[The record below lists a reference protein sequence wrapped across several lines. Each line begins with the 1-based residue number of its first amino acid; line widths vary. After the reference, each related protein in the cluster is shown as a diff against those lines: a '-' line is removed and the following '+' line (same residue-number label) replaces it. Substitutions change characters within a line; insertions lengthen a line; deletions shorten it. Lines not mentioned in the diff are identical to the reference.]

1 MADLEQTVA
10 GLKTAIQNLAT
21 NLSQLTKQN
30 GLKLEGL
37 DLNAL
42 STQILLGTVADANLL
57 DSKTYADLQTAVV
70 TEGNSTQAQ
79 LTAFIARRDNP
90 HAVTAEQVDLG
101 NLINQGFATAE
112 EGQLGV
118 SNKYIDP
125 AVVKAVVDQAVADF
139 QAGSPEDMDTLDE
152 IAAILKDDPQVVNNL
167 ISQIGG
173 LISIADAQ
181 AKMDAILAPAA
192 TKADTDFAT
201 VLSTAKVHSDGNIG
215 TLADF
220 LASLADTFKTGFE
233 ILVPFETLLVTGTGA
248 LSNGRIVY
256 GYREASLPT
265 PIGRIA
271 YTAFAANQT
280 VNQVYW
286 LTDTREFIVV
296 VQGLNAPTMQMSG
309 LVVNGELMPYVKTV
323 TNAGGTQTSF
333 YFDGTGR
340 TMPTA
345 VGFPLAVKMI
355 AVVPKVIDLPVYEA
369 DLTIG
374 MTSAIVAGQPT
385 YGYRPASGSFPIGA
399 ISEPNWANGAVIRAF
414 NWFSHVRELR
424 VTVDGDLR
432 NDGTPTAMIG
442 DVVLTCT
449 WRHYDVALNRTAFVF
464 AWKETLPVSGTVK
477 VRVFMKQGAVVPV
490 FRHETAIVVG
500 NRSLNNMNFLGYRDP
515 VSEGMGS
522 IGSPNYK
529 GLTAHKILFAQ
540 WNTTSRQVSVYIMGD
555 VRADNINEIEYDGIR
570 LNNRILFDLQTTTG
584 IGTYTRHMFD
594 STGLTQPLT
603 NGESVYLRF

>member
-1 MADLEQTVA
+1 MSDMEQTVA

-37 DLNAL
+37 DFNAL
-42 STQILLGTVADANLL
+42 STQILLGTIADANLL
-57 DSKTYADLQTAVV
+57 DSKSYADLQTAVI

-101 NLINQGFATAE
+101 NLLNQGFATAE

-118 SNKYIDP
+118 SNKYVDP

-139 QAGSPEDMDTLDE
+139 TTGSPEDMNTLDE
-152 IAAILKDDPQVVNNL
+152 IAAILKDDPQTINNL
-167 ISQIGG
+167 ISQVGG

-181 AKMDAILAPAA
+181 AKMDAIMVPATA
-192 TKADTDFAT
+192 KADTDFAN
-201 VLSTAKVHSDGNIG
+201 VLASAKVHSDSNVG

-220 LASLADTFKTGFE
+220 LANLADTLKTGFE
-233 ILVPFETLLVTGTGA
+233 ILVPFEALMVTGSGTLSTGA
-248 LSNGRIVY
+248 LAYGWRASTVETPFGRISDTVF
-256 GYREASLPT
+256 GK
-265 PIGRIA
+265 
-271 YTAFAANQT
+271 NQT
-280 VNQVYW
+280 VNMIYW
-286 LTDTREFIVV
+286 LAATKQFIVR
-296 VQGLNAPTMQMSG
+296 VQGLVAPSMQMAG
-309 LVVNGELMPYVKTV
+309 LVVNGVVMPYSQTIA
-323 TNAGGTQTSF
+323 TDTQTSF
-333 YFDGTGR
+333 YFDGAGLTV
-340 TMPTA
+340 PTA

-355 AVVPKVIDLPVYEA
+355 AVVPKVIALPVYEA

-374 MTSAIVAGQPT
+374 VTSAIVAGQPT
-385 YGYRPASGSFPIGA
+385 YGYRPASGTFPIGA
-399 ISEPNWANGAVIRAF
+399 VSNPNWANGAVIRAF

-424 VTVDGDLR
+424 VSIDGDLT

-449 WRHYDVALNRTAFVF
+449 WRYYSAVTGQTTFVF
-464 AWKETLPVSGTVK
+464 AWKETLPTSGTVPI
-477 VRVFMKQGAVVPV
+477 RMFMKQGAVVPL

-500 NRSLNNMNFLGYRDP
+500 NKSLNNMNFLGYRDP

-522 IGSPNYK
+522 IGAPNYK

-540 WNTTSRQVSVYIMGD
+540 WNTTSRQVSVYVMGD
-555 VRADNINEIEYDGIR
+555 VRADNISEIEFDGIR

-594 STGLTQPLT
+594 STGLTQPLV